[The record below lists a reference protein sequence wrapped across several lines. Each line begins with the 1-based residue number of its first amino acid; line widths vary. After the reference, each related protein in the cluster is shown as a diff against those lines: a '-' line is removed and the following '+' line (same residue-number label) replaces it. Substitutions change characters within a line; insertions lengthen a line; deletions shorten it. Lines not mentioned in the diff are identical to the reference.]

1 MFVWRYWPDTKGAT
15 LEDIGLAFG
24 DEVVLD
30 ESSPEGDQYTKRR
43 TTTTV
48 PTCGLVQERSIA
60 KVGRN
65 EKSLVRHDVTAF
77 APSEKTFCTELNSMV
92 QI

>member
-43 TTTTV
+43 ITTTV
-48 PTCGLVQERSIA
+48 PTCGLVQERSIP

-65 EKSLVRHDVTAF
+65 EKAF
-77 APSEKTFCTELNSMV
+77 APSEKTFCKELNSMV

>member
-30 ESSPEGDQYTKRR
+30 ESSPEGD
-43 TTTTV
+43 
-48 PTCGLVQERSIA
+48 
-60 KVGRN
+60 
-65 EKSLVRHDVTAF
+65 
-77 APSEKTFCTELNSMV
+77 
-92 QI
+92 